1 MHARRVR
8 AVRVRKAAVAR
19 RVRVGYRGKVAAIVR
34 KAAVHAHRVMAAHRA
49 GGHMVAAAI
58 ARATAEP
65 RLSLTAQSSRPMV
78 RIYHNSRC
86 SKSRATLAL
95 LEQRVGAC
103 EVIHYLDTPPDT
115 AELTVLLKQLGM
127 SARELL
133 RSGEA
138 EYQSLGLDDLA
149 LDDAALI
156 AAMVAHPKLIER
168 PIVGANGKAAI
179 GRPPEAVLAIL

>member
-1 MHARRVR
+1 
-8 AVRVRKAAVAR
+8 
-19 RVRVGYRGKVAAIVR
+19 
-34 KAAVHAHRVMAAHRA
+34 
-49 GGHMVAAAI
+49 
-58 ARATAEP
+58 
-65 RLSLTAQSSRPMV
+65 MV

-95 LEQRVGAC
+95 LEQRVGRC
-103 EVIHYLDTPPDT
+103 EVIHYLDAPPDT
-115 AELTVLLKQLGM
+115 AELTALLKQLGM

-138 EYQSLGLDDLA
+138 EYQSLGLADPA

-168 PIVGANGKAAI
+168 PIVVANGKAAI